1 MGTMK
6 EVHVQTKYEKQFL
19 IFGLRYFTIT
29 SAYRQ
34 HVVDLKI
41 KKLFKLNS
49 ILREYKREYDRKT
62 SEKKSS
68 YNSKYRYRKSKNKYS
83 ARKDWD

>member
-1 MGTMK
+1 MTF
-6 EVHVQTKYEKQFL
+6 EE
-19 IFGLRYFTIT
+19 FT
-29 SAYRQ
+29 
-34 HVVDLKI
+34 
-41 KKLFKLNS
+41 KKLARIQSGDYLSIDTTMDCKRKAVGDKKLWNCSSDELNS

-68 YNSKYRYRKSKNKYS
+68 YSSNYRYRKSKNKYS